1 VVEKRADDTRGTDVV
16 ERLTPAVYDELRRLA
31 AWQLHRERP
40 NHTLQP
46 TALVHEAL
54 LRLMEQE
61 RTSFKDS
68 GHLVAVAAGQMRR
81 VLVDY
86 ARRRNAAKRSGLGER
101 VEMESADSYT
111 PAEPLDFVRLD
122 DALIS
127 LQAVDPRACRIVELR
142 FFAALTVEEVAAV
155 LSLSEA
161 TVKREWEV
169 AKRWLLQQIRS
180 E

>member
-1 VVEKRADDTRGTDVV
+1 M

-61 RTSFKDS
+61 RASYRDS
-68 GHLVAVAAGQMRR
+68 AHLVAVAAGQMRR

-86 ARRRNAAKRSGLGER
+86 ARRRSAAKRSGLGER

-169 AKRWLLQQIRS
+169 ARRWLLQQIRS